1 MIIFYSWQSDTDGKY
16 NRSFIKESLERAI
29 KLLNQELEIE
39 EPIRLDHDT
48 KDVQGTPDI
57 VTTILNKIDQSDIFI
72 GDITFI
78 AKTIDNKKSISNP
91 NVMVELGYALKALSD
106 NRIINVM
113 NTAFGKPEG
122 NLPFDLAH
130 KRWPIQYELSSN
142 NYKEKSSI
150 RKSLV
155 ASLKSALYPFIGQ
168 VKRSGPKFSSN
179 AELVHHREKLRKEFD
194 QELLKIRAEKLRRDV
209 IIRDIDR
216 VDGYPNTD
224 DEDSGISSWF
234 RIGILETYTRGIKV
248 GLRWV
253 GLTECEGGY
262 RYTDYK
268 NNEEKEISALLV
280 GEIPFESIVTVNW
293 EGDEYYYFPHIYCY
307 FNNNGEPYER
317 LFFCE
322 KVDMGNGIDYYK
334 EITDYQS
341 VRANSIRDNIDN
353 YA

>member
-1 MIIFYSWQSDTDGKY
+1 MIIFYSWQSDIDAKY
-16 NRSFIKESLERAI
+16 NRNFIKECLERAI
-29 KLLNQELEIE
+29 KLLNEELKIE
-39 EPIRLDHDT
+39 EPLRLDHDT
-48 KDVQGTPDI
+48 KNVQGTPDI
-57 VTTILNKIDQSDIFI
+57 VSTILNKIEKSDIFI

-78 AKTIDNKKSISNP
+78 AKTVDSKKLVSNP
-91 NVMVELGYALKALSD
+91 NVMIELGYALNALRD

-122 NLPFDLAH
+122 NLPFDLSH

-142 NYKEKSSI
+142 NFTDKSNI

-155 ASLKSALYPFIGQ
+155 ASLKSALYPFLNQ
-168 VKRSGPKFSSN
+168 TKSSEAKFSSN
-179 AELVHHREKLRKEFD
+179 VELVHHREKLRKEF
-194 QELLKIRAEKLRRDV
+194 KIRAEKLRGDV

-224 DEDSGISSWF
+224 DEDTGISSWF

-268 NNEEKEISALLV
+268 NNEEREISALLV
-280 GEIPFESIVTVNW
+280 GEIPFESIETVNW
-293 EGDEYYYFPHIYCY
+293 EGDEYYYDPHIYCY
-307 FNNNGEPYER
+307 FNNNGGPYER

-322 KVDMGNGIDYYK
+322 KVDMGNSIDFYK

-341 VRANSIRDNIDN
+341 VLENSKKANIEN
-353 YA
+353 